1 MFFGNTRYEEFI
13 YNSRNCI
20 ILLPDIQVTLSIPQ
34 NISIIS
40 KLPILL
46 NLCLFGN
53 TPNTL
58 KVCKLHYD
66 NKNSHLSREG
76 GEAVK
81 EKWQREE

>member
-1 MFFGNTRYEEFI
+1 MHLENWMK
-13 YNSRNCI
+13 RNYVFKSH
-20 ILLPDIQVTLSIPQ
+20 LGFLERFL
-34 NISIIS
+34 IIS

-53 TPNTL
+53 IPNTL

-66 NKNSHLSREG
+66 NKNCHLREEGG